1 MTAGIMA
8 PWLRI
13 GTPFA
18 KASTSAN
25 RIALVWA
32 LRGTIATALPL
43 LILPIFGVG
52 LAGFGSGASSYRPQD
67 DLAP

>member
-13 GTPFA
+13 ETPFA
-18 KASTSAN
+18 KASTRLLQRSRMAFDSSAN

-43 LILPIFGVG
+43 LILPIFGV
-52 LAGFGSGASSYRPQD
+52 
-67 DLAP
+67 